1 MSDIIFYIAMIWMIG
16 LLIVS
21 ILMVIRSPSA
31 MTRILALDT
40 LALVLIAL
48 LVLYTTTTESSY
60 YLDAAILLALLSFIA
75 TLAAARYYSEGRIF

>member
-1 MSDIIFYIAMIWMIG
+1 MSDFIFYLGMIWMTG
-16 LLIVS
+16 LLITTIV
-21 ILMVIRSPSA
+21 LVIRARTA

-48 LVLYTTTTESSY
+48 LALYTVTTETSY

-75 TLAAARYYSEGRIF
+75 TLVASRYYSEGRIF